1 MDPLARRKLG
11 KSELTVTA
19 LGLGGAPLV
28 GLKSSVPES
37 QAHDTVAAAYDCGL
51 RLFDTSPFY
60 GIGLS
65 EHRMGHVLRGKQ
77 SHDFVLSTKVGRYL
91 IPETPDQVDHSLFH
105 GTLNMRAILDYSYDG
120 TIRALDQSFQRLGV
134 ERIDVL
140 HIHDIDIWSQGS
152 REAYEERFQE
162 AMDGAY
168 RALHGL
174 RAQGV
179 IGAIGIGV
187 NEVEPCLRCALI
199 GDFDCF
205 MLAGRYT
212 LLEQAAL
219 DTLLPLMERKGIG
232 LLIAAPYN
240 SGILAT
246 GAVPGARYNYR
257 PASPEI
263 MARVARIEEI
273 GRRHDVPLQAAAL
286 QFPLGHP
293 AVAAVVPG
301 AVSPQE
307 VRQNAALMAHPIP
320 AAFWAELKHEQLLPE
335 HCPVP
340 A

>member
-1 MDPLARRKLG
+1 MDPLAKHKLG
-11 KSELTVTA
+11 ASALDVTV

-28 GLKSSVPES
+28 GLKALVPET
-37 QAHDTVAAAYDCGL
+37 QAHDTVAAAYRAGL

-60 GIGLS
+60 GFGLS
-65 EHRMGHVLRGKQ
+65 EHRMGHVLRDIQ
-77 SHDFVLSTKVGRYL
+77 PRDFVLSSKVGRYL
-91 IPETPDQVDHSLFH
+91 VPEAPDKVDHRLFH
-105 GTLNMRAILDYSYDG
+105 GTFNMRVVLDYSYDG
-120 TIRALDQSFQRLGV
+120 VMRAFDQSLQRLGV
-134 ERIDVL
+134 ERIDLL

-152 REAYEERFQE
+152 RAAYEQRFAE

-174 RAQGV
+174 RAQGA

-187 NEVEPCLRCALI
+187 NEVEPCLRAAAH

-212 LLEQAAL
+212 LLTQEA
-219 DTLLPLMERKGIG
+219 TTELLPLLARKGMS

-240 SGILAT
+240 SGILAS
-246 GAVPGARYNYR
+246 GAVPGARYNYQ

-263 MARVARIEEI
+263 MTRVERIAAI
-273 GRRHDVPLQAAAL
+273 GRRHNVPLQAAAL

-301 AVSPQE
+301 AIHPRE
-307 VRQNAALMAHPIP
+307 VEHNVVLMRHAIP
-320 AAFWAELKHEQLLPE
+320 AAFWAELKHEKLLAE
-335 HCPVP
+335 DCPVP
-340 A
+340 S